1 MAHFPGAGLPVA
13 VIDQFATLAARVSD
27 QLEITDRSGRRRM
40 VSVSQAPFVL
50 GSGPAVD
57 LRLDSEG
64 IEDRHLRLVRTG
76 TTMRVEPVRAG
87 GTVAIN
93 GEELFCKDLR
103 DGDVIALGNLQLRW
117 VAGPPTPAAVA
128 AAPAGAGVGP
138 PGTRG
143 ATASERAKKRT
154 QRPARASGVPTV
166 LPVTGLSLVV
176 VLVAFLIYRHFAG
189 STWPSSPEHYVELAR
204 SQLLNQ
210 EPQRALDT
218 IAFALRE
225 ASGETRKEALALEA
239 EIRRLQ
245 LEIANMPMVVAARN
259 EHDQLLDFAARNLRD
274 RPERAAAR
282 EFVRQCDQWLSRH
295 RRLCIE
301 NRDGKPLLATIEE
314 QRARFVAIAALEEPD
329 RPSDVIFAA
338 RSRLVF
344 QWRDYKGA
352 IERLDAY
359 LAANPDAEQVRT
371 ERATILTEAEE
382 WLQKRLA
389 NIDYIIGREDHDRA
403 AQDLAQ
409 LERKG
414 LPQWASQLAQR
425 RSRLPK

>member
-1 MAHFPGAGLPVA
+1 MAV
-13 VIDQFATLAARVSD
+13 VDEFATLAARVSD
-27 QLEITDRSGRRRM
+27 QLEITDRSGRRRT
-40 VSVSQAPFVL
+40 VSISQAPFVL
-50 GSGPAVD
+50 GSGPEVD
-57 LRLDSEG
+57 LRLDSQG

-117 VAGPPTPAAVA
+117 IAGSPSLPPAALV
-128 AAPAGAGVGP
+128 P
-138 PGTRG
+138 PGTGLGTPGKRG
-143 ATASERAKKRT
+143 AKASERASKRT
-154 QRPARASGVPTV
+154 QRPSRSGGVPTV

-176 VLVAFLIYRHFAG
+176 VLVGFLLYRHFAG

-204 SQLLNQ
+204 SQLANQ

-239 EIRRLQ
+239 DIRRLQ
-245 LEIANMPMVVAARN
+245 LEVAQMPMVIAARN
-259 EHDQLLDFAARNLRD
+259 EHDQLLEFAARNLRD

-295 RRLCIE
+295 RQLCSE

-344 QWRDYKGA
+344 QWRDYRGA

-359 LAANPDAEQVRT
+359 LAKNPDADQVRT
-371 ERATILTEAEE
+371 ERAAITTEAEE

-389 NIDYIIGREDHDRA
+389 NIDYIIGRGDHERA
-403 AQDLAQ
+403 EQDLAQ

-414 LPQWASQLAQR
+414 LPHWASQLAQR